1 MTPESIVRMIQIKN
15 LTQDSVEGEEDNKL
29 ERVPSAL
36 SKLTG
41 PSYGLSDII
50 RSGAAVAAAAG
61 GGEGE
66 GQQQPP
72 VKKAGP
78 IKEAYLNKILDFLF
92 PDAKGDSEF
101 PFPKEFAP
109 RPRSRAFPYEV
120 HFHISLNKTQIRES
134 NLTTDSYTVIIDYCD
149 NFGNDVLNTWP
160 KMTFG

>member
-1 MTPESIVRMIQIKN
+1 MQTLPANK
-15 LTQDSVEGEEDNKL
+15 DSVDGDEDNKL
-29 ERVPSAL
+29 ERVGAGSAL

-50 RSGAAVAAAAG
+50 RSGAARG
-61 GGEGE
+61 DEE
-66 GQQQPP
+66 QQQQQP

-109 RPRSRAFPYEV
+109 RPRSRAFPLW
-120 HFHISLNKTQIRES
+120 FTLSLNKTQIR
-134 NLTTDSYTVIIDYCD
+134 LT
-149 NFGNDVLNTWP
+149 N
-160 KMTFG
+160 